1 MNYGMICLVY
11 FTSYIFKGPL
21 ERKEAVWLPS
31 TIKCQSVCWER
42 NGRGEYT
49 VLLES
54 IDGSDPNSCTLFT
67 VCGEFTICATGLF
80 ALLLE
85 SM

>member
-1 MNYGMICLVY
+1 MAPVDNKV
-11 FTSYIFKGPL
+11 
-21 ERKEAVWLPS
+21 
-31 TIKCQSVCWER
+31 SVGLLGR